1 MYLITGGAGF
11 IGSDIAKKLVG
22 KGEKVR
28 VLDNLST
35 GRRSNLE
42 GYFGDLD
49 FVRADINAPEIRK
62 HFEDVK
68 IVFHQAALSSVVR
81 SMEAPEETE
90 YNNVIG
96 TINVLNCALEAG
108 VEKVIMASSA
118 SVYGDAGDGPLSEAL
133 PAQPLSPYA
142 FSKHACEY
150 YCKYFSD
157 VRGLETVILRYFNVF
172 GPNQDPDSEYSG
184 VITIF
189 LQRMKAGLRPV
200 VYGDGEQT
208 RDFVYVEDVARAN
221 LLAASSGVGGGEK
234 INIAGGRS
242 VSLLE
247 LVEKMNVALGTELEP
262 IFEDSREGDIR
273 HSRADIKRARELIDY
288 HPVVDF
294 AEGLEKMVEATD
306 RS

>member
-1 MYLITGGAGF
+1 MYLVTGGAGF
-11 IGSDIAKKLVG
+11 IGSDIAKKLVE
-22 KGEKVR
+22 KGEEVR

-35 GRRSNLE
+35 GRRSNLK
-42 GYFGDLD
+42 GYYGDLD
-49 FVRADINAPEIRK
+49 FIRADINAPGSRE
-62 HFEDVK
+62 HFKDVK
-68 IVFHQAALSSVVR
+68 IVFHQAALSSVAR
-81 SMEAPEETE
+81 SMAAPLETE

-96 TINVLNCALEAG
+96 TLNVLNYALEAG
-108 VEKVIMASSA
+108 VEKVVMAGSA
-118 SVYGDAGDGPLSEAL
+118 SVYGDAGDKPLSEAL

-150 YCKYFSD
+150 YCQHFSD
-157 VRGLETVILRYFNVF
+157 AYGLETVILRYFNVF

-189 LQRMKAGLRPV
+189 LEKMKAGLCPI

-208 RDFVYVEDVARAN
+208 RDFVYVEDVTRAN

-242 VSLLE
+242 VSLLG
-247 LVEKMNVALGTELEP
+247 LIEKMNMILGTELEP
-262 IFEDSREGDIR
+262 IFEGSREGDIR
-273 HSRADIKRARELIDY
+273 HSRADIKRARELIGY
-288 HPVVDF
+288 RPAVDF
-294 AEGLEKMVEATD
+294 AEGLKKMVETTG